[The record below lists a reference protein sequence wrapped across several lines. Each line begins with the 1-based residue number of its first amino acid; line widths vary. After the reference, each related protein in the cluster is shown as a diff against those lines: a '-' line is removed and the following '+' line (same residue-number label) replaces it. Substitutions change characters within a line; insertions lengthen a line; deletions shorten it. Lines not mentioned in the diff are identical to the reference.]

1 MERMQELVDRL
12 NRYAYQYY
20 VLDDP
25 SVADGEYD
33 AAFDELVRL
42 ERETGTVLPD
52 SPTIRVGGQPL
63 ARFEPY
69 THRARL
75 WSLDKVK
82 TLEEFLEWDARIR
95 RLLPQGAD
103 IAYALQHKFD
113 GLTINLTYADGRL
126 VQAATRGNGLV
137 GEGILSQVRTI
148 KSVPLSV
155 EYKGVFEVQGEGFM
169 PISAFER
176 YNREAQEPLKNPR
189 NGAAGA
195 LRNLDPKE
203 TARRNLDAFFYNVG
217 YIEGRSFQSQ
227 EEMESFLR
235 ENHFKTPPDLGV
247 YGEPKAL
254 FQAAMEVGERRHQLD
269 FLIDGVVAKV
279 VDYQQRDALGHT
291 DRFPRWAMAIKFEAE
306 EATTQVVGV
315 SWDVG
320 RTGKLT
326 PLAHLTP
333 VDIGGIT
340 VSHATLN
347 NPGDIQRKGVKLGS
361 TVWVRRS
368 NDVIPE
374 IMGTVDDGGEPILTP
389 ETCPFC
395 GSAVEERGAN
405 VFCTNTDSCRQQKLY
420 ELSHFASKHGMD
432 IEGLSEK
439 TIALLM
445 DYLGVSAPYELYRVT
460 REELLGLPGFKD
472 KKADNLLAALEAS
485 KHPELGAFLAALGI
499 PNVGRKTARDLA
511 DHYGSL
517 EALMEATEEEL
528 LAIRDVG
535 DVVARSIA
543 GYFAD
548 EGKGENLQKL
558 LDQGVSPVYDK
569 KETGILSGRS
579 VVFTGSLSRYTR
591 GEIQELAERHG
602 ANVQSAVG
610 KGTDLL
616 VAGERAGSKLR
627 KAQELGVE
635 IMTEDG
641 FLAMLGDE
649 TAL

>member
-1 MERMQELVDRL
+1 MERVQELVDRL

-25 SVADGEYD
+25 SVTDGEYD
-33 AAFDELVRL
+33 AAFDELIEL
-42 ERETGTVLPD
+42 ERKTGTVLPN
-52 SPTIRVGGQPL
+52 SPTTRVGGQPL

-69 THRARL
+69 PHRARL

-82 TLEEFLEWDARIR
+82 TQEDFLEWDARIR
-95 RLLPQGAD
+95 RLLPDGAD
-103 IAYALQHKFD
+103 VAYALQHKFD
-113 GLTINLTYADGRL
+113 GLTINLTYEDGRL

-155 EYKGVFEVQGEGFM
+155 EYKGIFEVQGEGFM

-176 YNREAQEPLKNPR
+176 YNQEAQEPLKNPR

-217 YIEGRSFQSQ
+217 YIEDKSFQSQ
-227 EEMESFLR
+227 EEMEAFLR

-247 YGEPKAL
+247 YHDPKAL

-279 VDYQQRDALGHT
+279 VDYAQREALGHT

-306 EATTQVVGV
+306 EATTQVIGV

-395 GSAVEERGAN
+395 GSPVEERGAN

-420 ELSHFASKHGMD
+420 ELSHFASKHGVD

-445 DYLGVSAPYELYRVT
+445 DYLGVTAPYELYRVT

-485 KHPELGAFLAALGI
+485 KHPELGAFLSALGI

-517 EALMEATEEEL
+517 TALMAASEEEL

-535 DVVARSIA
+535 EVVARSIA

-548 EGKGENLQKL
+548 EGKRENLQKL
-558 LDQGVSPVYDK
+558 LDQGIAPVYDK
-569 KETGILSGRS
+569 KETGLLSGRN

-591 GEIQELAERHG
+591 SEIQALAEGHG

-627 KAQELGVE
+627 KAQELGIEVL
-635 IMTEDG
+635 TEDE
-641 FLAMLGDE
+641 FLSMLGDE